1 MRRSIRQAA
10 SSTPARSFS
19 YHPPVTRYLRM
30 DLNPIAVKAILQHQR
45 DADAIA
51 SGENPNQINRL
62 HAIPL
67 TRGSLAAWESR
78 QE

>member
-30 DLNPIAVKAILQHQR
+30 DLNPIAVKGLLQHQR
-45 DADAIA
+45 DADAVA
-51 SGENPNQINRL
+51 AGENPYKINRL
-62 HAIPL
+62 GAIPL
-67 TRGSLAAWESR
+67 TRLDLAVWESK